1 MGSEILHLRNLL
13 NFGKSAAANLLE
25 IRIWVKKSFQCISQ
39 LKDSFERKSS
49 QGEIFFYKFLIFKK
63 TNLNFSIEIL
73 NIGWS
78 GLTKDKSD
86 EKPHQLHSGRRHTKT
101 QQSPL
106 VQSTM
111 SMLLALMKI
120 MIYFPTWLV
129 QIKLFFK

>member
-1 MGSEILHLRNLL
+1 MGSEISHLRDLLKLGKSAADKFELRNLL
-13 NFGKSAAANLLE
+13 NACLNWKT
-25 IRIWVKKSFQCISQ
+25 I
-39 LKDSFERKSS
+39 LKEKVRRSRSLF
-49 QGEIFFYKFLIFKK
+49 INFWFFKK

-101 QQSPL
+101 QQSHL

-111 SMLLALMKI
+111 SMLSALMKI